1 MTTAAATASGE
12 IQGRSL
18 WQDAWARLRRN
29 RLAVVC
35 IFVLGFVILFCTV
48 GSLLCNWSP
57 HVTNLDLK
65 AKPPGYEETLDR
77 ETWLRHKYDD
87 LAPEEEQRF
96 AQALKA
102 GEGPENV
109 TLRHWLG
116 TDTLG
121 RDLLARTM
129 QGGRVSLMVAGIAT
143 AVALLIGVTYGAV
156 AGYLGGRTDDK
167 MMRFVEILR
176 ALPFLIFVI
185 LLTTMFGTRLWL
197 IYLSIGA
204 IEWLTMARIV
214 RTQVLGLARQEFV
227 EAARSLGLPTS
238 RIIFRHI
245 IPNVLGPV
253 IVYATLTV
261 PAVMLLE
268 AGLSFLGLGVQP
280 PQSSWG
286 TLISEGAD
294 QMETYP
300 WLLAGPA
307 ALFSIT
313 LFCLNFAGD
322 GLRDAMDVKTAKD

>member
-1 MTTAAATASGE
+1 MNPNPVASAGE
-12 IQGRSL
+12 ARGRSL
-18 WQDAWARLRRN
+18 WQDSWARLKRN
-29 RLAVVC
+29 RLAVAC
-35 IFVLGFVILFCTV
+35 LFLLGGVVLFCTV
-48 GSLLCNWSP
+48 GSLLCPWDP
-57 HVTNLDLK
+57 AATNLDLK
-65 AKPPGYEETLDR
+65 ATPPGSVSDLDGQ
-77 ETWLRHKYDD
+77 
-87 LAPEEEQRF
+87 P
-96 AQALKA
+96 
-102 GEGPENV
+102 V
-109 TLRHWLG
+109 RHWLG

-129 QGGRVSLMVAGIAT
+129 QGGRVSLMVAAIAT
-143 AVALLIGVTYGAV
+143 VVALLIGVTYGAV
-156 AGYLGGRTDDK
+156 AGYFGGRTDDV

-197 IYLSIGA
+197 IYLAIGA

-227 EAARSLGLPTS
+227 EAARSLGLSTP

-280 PQSSWG
+280 PRSSWG

-307 ALFSIT
+307 AVFSLT
-313 LFCLNFAGD
+313 LFCLNFVGD
-322 GLRDAMDVKTAKD
+322 GLRDALDVRTARD

>member
-1 MTTAAATASGE
+1 MTTAATTTGE

-18 WQDAWARLRRN
+18 WQDSWARLRRN

-35 IFVLGFVILFCTV
+35 IITLGLVLLFCTV
-48 GSLLCNWSP
+48 GSLLCPWDP
-57 HVTNLDLK
+57 AATNLDLK
-65 AKPPGYEETLDR
+65 ATPPGGFSELNG
-77 ETWLRHKYDD
+77 
-87 LAPEEEQRF
+87 EQ
-96 AQALKA
+96 
-102 GEGPENV
+102 
-109 TLRHWLG
+109 TRHWLG

-129 QGGRVSLMVAGIAT
+129 QGGRVSLMVAAIAT
-143 AVALLIGVTYGAV
+143 VVALLIGVTYGAV
-156 AGYLGGRTDDK
+156 AGYLGGRADDT

-185 LLTTMFGTRLWL
+185 LLTTMFGTHLWL

-307 ALFSIT
+307 ALFSLT